1 MEKNEQDIHDR
12 IYKFV
17 LTVLNEVKKV
27 PRTTENI
34 VLIKQ
39 VIRSAGSIGANAAE
53 ADGAESKKEFIHKF
67 TIAKKEA
74 KETWYWLS
82 IIKDYNQQIKDKF
95 MNLLDENQ
103 QIIAII
109 SKIIINSKNSF
120 LFYLAFSIY
129 NLALNIYGN

>member
-1 MEKNEQDIHDR
+1 MEKNKQDIHDR

-53 ADGAESKKEFIHKF
+53 TDGAESKQEFIHKF

-120 LFYLAFSIY
+120 LFYLAFI
-129 NLALNIYGN
+129 I

>member
-1 MEKNEQDIHDR
+1 VEKNKQDIHDR

-53 ADGAESKKEFIHKF
+53 TDGAESKQEFIHKF

-120 LFYLAFSIY
+120 LFYLAFI
-129 NLALNIYGN
+129 I

>member
-1 MEKNEQDIHDR
+1 MEKNKQDIHDR

-53 ADGAESKKEFIHKF
+53 TDGAESKQEFIHKF

-74 KETWYWLS
+74 KERVLQMLDLLVMYLTNYPEA
-82 IIKDYNQQIKDKF
+82 
-95 MNLLDENQ
+95 LDERMNRAQ
-103 QIIAII
+103 MTWKRI
-109 SKIIINSKNSF
+109 
-120 LFYLAFSIY
+120 
-129 NLALNIYGN
+129 